1 MVVSRDKRFASPT
14 RLILAISAA
23 ASFCAA
29 VAATPSA
36 SIGKESSLVDSAVS
50 VTRPAAQPGDAA
62 NALRPLARGP
72 AIKVGRAFDA
82 EDEDCTVAVTRYT
95 DQSGRVGTKRSLTC
109 AQ

>member
-1 MVVSRDKRFASPT
+1 
-14 RLILAISAA
+14 
-23 ASFCAA
+23 
-29 VAATPSA
+29 
-36 SIGKESSLVDSAVS
+36 
-50 VTRPAAQPGDAA
+50 
-62 NALRPLARGP
+62 LARGP